1 MKRKIIEFLRNL
13 DKRWQTMS
21 DSERKIA
28 VAVVIVVAVVLGYFI
43 FVYPVQARIS
53 TLQAKAQRYEKDYH
67 TIASYSTAQKT
78 NTNSVPVDLS
88 ISIESAIDKVAKD
101 YGITVNK
108 MVKSGKKAVSIE
120 IEKIDSVDLFRFL
133 QDLENK
139 YAIYVDGIDINAIDS
154 SNITVKR
161 LLVGRI

>member
-28 VAVVIVVAVVLGYFI
+28 VAVMVVVTVVLGYFI

-120 IEKIDSVDLFRFL
+120 IEKIDSVDLFGFL

>member
-13 DKRWQTMS
+13 DKRLQTIGYA
-21 DSERKIA
+21 ELKIA
-28 VAVVIVVAVVLGYFI
+28 FAVSVVVTVVFGYFI
-43 FVYPVQARIS
+43 CVYPVQARIS

-120 IEKIDSVDLFRFL
+120 IEKIDSVDLFGFL

>member
-28 VAVVIVVAVVLGYFI
+28 VAVMVVVTVVLGYFI

-88 ISIESAIDKVAKD
+88 ISIESSIDKVAKD

-120 IEKIDSVDLFRFL
+120 IEKIDSVDLFGFL

>member
-1 MKRKIIEFLRNL
+1 M
-13 DKRWQTMS
+13 
-21 DSERKIA
+21 
-28 VAVVIVVAVVLGYFI
+28 
-43 FVYPVQARIS
+43 
-53 TLQAKAQRYEKDYH
+53 
-67 TIASYSTAQKT
+67 
-78 NTNSVPVDLS
+78 PVDLS

-120 IEKIDSVDLFRFL
+120 IEKIDSVDLFGFL

>member
-13 DKRWQTMS
+13 DKRWQTMI

-28 VAVVIVVAVVLGYFI
+28 VAVMVVVTVVLGYFI

-120 IEKIDSVDLFRFL
+120 IEKIDSVDLFGFL

>member
-28 VAVVIVVAVVLGYFI
+28 VAVMVVVTVVLGYFV

-120 IEKIDSVDLFRFL
+120 IEKIDSVDLFGFL

>member
-13 DKRWQTMS
+13 DKRWHTMS

-28 VAVVIVVAVVLGYFI
+28 VAVMVVVTVVLGYFI

-120 IEKIDSVDLFRFL
+120 IEKIDSVDLFGFL

>member
-1 MKRKIIEFLRNL
+1 
-13 DKRWQTMS
+13 MS

-28 VAVVIVVAVVLGYFI
+28 VAVMVVVTVVLGYFI

-120 IEKIDSVDLFRFL
+120 IEKIDSVDLFGFL

>member
-28 VAVVIVVAVVLGYFI
+28 VAVMVVVTVVLGYFI

-108 MVKSGKKAVSIE
+108 MVKSGKNAVSIE
-120 IEKIDSVDLFRFL
+120 IEKIDSVDLFGFL

>member
-1 MKRKIIEFLRNL
+1 MKKKIIEFLRNL

-28 VAVVIVVAVVLGYFI
+28 VAVMVVVTVVLGYFI

-120 IEKIDSVDLFRFL
+120 IEKIDSVDLFGFL

>member
-120 IEKIDSVDLFRFL
+120 IEKIDSVDLFGFL

>member
-28 VAVVIVVAVVLGYFI
+28 VAVRVVVTVVLGYFI

-120 IEKIDSVDLFRFL
+120 IEKIDSVDLFGFL

>member
-28 VAVVIVVAVVLGYFI
+28 VAVMVVVTVVLGYFI
-43 FVYPVQARIS
+43 FVYPVQARLS

-120 IEKIDSVDLFRFL
+120 IEKIDSVDLFGFL

>member
-28 VAVVIVVAVVLGYFI
+28 VAVMVVVTVVLGYFI

-67 TIASYSTAQKT
+67 TIASYSTAQKP

-120 IEKIDSVDLFRFL
+120 IEKIDSVDLFGFL